1 MQVTRVVQLR
11 VLIVGRDAR
20 FGVGS
25 YLTELNPSRG
35 EEFIS
40 NNNWGKL
47 KPERMRGVIVV
58 QIPTGDEKLKKE
70 IDKNDEQRDI
80 YRYKG
85 KLTLSKYRW
94 GYGTFEE

>member
-1 MQVTRVVQLR
+1 
-11 VLIVGRDAR
+11 
-20 FGVGS
+20 
-25 YLTELNPSRG
+25 
-35 EEFIS
+35 
-40 NNNWGKL
+40 
-47 KPERMRGVIVV
+47 MRGVIVV